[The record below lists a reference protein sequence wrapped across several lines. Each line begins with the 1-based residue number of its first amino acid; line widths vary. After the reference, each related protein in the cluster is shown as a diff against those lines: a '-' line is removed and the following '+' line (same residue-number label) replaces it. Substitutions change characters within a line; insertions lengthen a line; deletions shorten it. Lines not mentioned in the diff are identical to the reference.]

1 MEVAQYLLNGISK
14 LSVNPGLTAADGLG
28 QNSAR
33 PRGVQHQQGHFW
45 KCIPRPPW
53 DLLGDKGQLLA
64 AGVLR
69 GAAFPPGCGHT
80 QSQRRLREAAE
91 GPHPRQRDPPP
102 APELLQGSGCLR
114 RLPSISK
121 VINSCSGSISSC
133 PFPRKAGWSF
143 LGKPPCWRGAAC
155 NSVFIHL
162 HAGFGTPQQPPQ
174 PLPRVKSLVNTSQ
187 RDSGRDR
194 KHILHCTAAAP
205 CISPK

>member
-33 PRGVQHQQGHFW
+33 PRGVQHQQRHCW

-80 QSQRRLREAAE
+80 QSQRRLREADE

-102 APELLQGSGCLR
+102 APELPGQ
-114 RLPSISK
+114 
-121 VINSCSGSISSC
+121 
-133 PFPRKAGWSF
+133 
-143 LGKPPCWRGAAC
+143 RGGTAA
-155 NSVFIHL
+155 
-162 HAGFGTPQQPPQ
+162 TPQ
-174 PLPRVKSLVNTSQ
+174 PLNRGTGGTRSGSAVRAAQPKGRTQ
-187 RDSGRDR
+187 RDMERGT
-194 KHILHCTAAAP
+194 CGGAAG
-205 CISPK
+205 